1 MKLKFGFQNAK
12 KCLDFCILSS
22 HFLPY
27 VHIYTK
33 NALNAICSTFLPIL
47 TFLPL
52 HKIYQNALQCRHYKR
67 AKYKNIFILLSIY
80 LEKYIRE
87 GAIMQARLK
96 VFKSGNSLALRLPK
110 SLNLHNVKEFILKS
124 FDNNDVVLTPV
135 KDDEWSGLFKTL
147 NELKDAGV
155 KFERAEQSLPQERNF
170 GFK

>member
-1 MKLKFGFQNAK
+1 MPRFLHFKF
-12 KCLDFCILSS
+12 S
-22 HFLPY
+22 FLPY

-33 NALNAICSTFLPIL
+33 TFLALFAPHFYPFL
-47 TFLPL
+47 LFTFCIRFIKK
-52 HKIYQNALQCRHYKR
+52 HCNVDTINEQ
-67 AKYKNIFILLSIY
+67 KYKNIFILFSIY

-87 GAIMQARLK
+87 VVIMQARLK

-110 SLNLHNVKEFILKS
+110 SLNLDNVKEFILKS
-124 FDNNDVVLTPV
+124 FDNNEVVLTPV
-135 KDDEWSGLFKTL
+135 KDDEWSGLSKTL

>member
-1 MKLKFGFQNAK
+1 MPKFCKL
-12 KCLDFCILSS
+12 CILSY

-27 VHIYTK
+27 VHTYTK

-47 TFLPL
+47 TFYLL
-52 HKIYQNALQCRHYKR
+52 YKIYQNALQCRHYKQ
-67 AKYKNIFILLSIY
+67 AKSKNIFILFSIY

-87 GAIMQARLK
+87 VVIMQARLK

-110 SLNLHNVKEFILKS
+110 SLNLDNVKEFILKS
-124 FDNNDVVLTPV
+124 FDNNEVILTPV
-135 KDDEWSGLFKTL
+135 KEDEWSGLFKTL

>member
-1 MKLKFGFQNAK
+1 MPKFCKL
-12 KCLDFCILSS
+12 CILGS

-27 VHIYTK
+27 VHTHTK
-33 NALNAICSTFLPIL
+33 KLL
-47 TFLPL
+47 TLFAPHFYPFSLFYLL
-52 HKIYQNALQCRHYKR
+52 HKIYQNALQCRHYKQV
-67 AKYKNIFILLSIY
+67 KSKNIFILFSIY

-87 GAIMQARLK
+87 VVIIQARLK

-110 SLNLHNVKEFILKS
+110 SLNLDNVKEFILKS
-124 FDNNDVVLTPV
+124 FDNNEVVLTPV
-135 KDDEWSGLFKTL
+135 KDDEWSGLFRTL